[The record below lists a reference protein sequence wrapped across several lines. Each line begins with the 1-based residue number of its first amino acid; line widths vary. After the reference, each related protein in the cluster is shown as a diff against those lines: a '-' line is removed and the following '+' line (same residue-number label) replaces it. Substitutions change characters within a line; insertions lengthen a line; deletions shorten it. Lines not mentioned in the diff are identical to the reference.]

1 MDGAPTTGTRM
12 GMSNAPDRALP
23 AAHPVSPSRL
33 INTSVFMA
41 AAVCRS
47 RATSK
52 RREALGR
59 AAQPSAQPRGLH
71 GSKQSA
77 PAALAEVLLS
87 AKPPRPTGDALLALI
102 EAKTKV
108 DSAILAP
115 VVSAVMKLPIR
126 KW

>member
-1 MDGAPTTGTRM
+1 
-12 GMSNAPDRALP
+12 
-23 AAHPVSPSRL
+23 
-33 INTSVFMA
+33 MA